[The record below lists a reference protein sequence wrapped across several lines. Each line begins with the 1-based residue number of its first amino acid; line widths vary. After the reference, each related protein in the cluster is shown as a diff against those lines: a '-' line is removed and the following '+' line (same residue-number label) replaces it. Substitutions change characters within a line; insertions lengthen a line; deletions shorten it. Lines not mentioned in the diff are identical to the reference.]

1 MSITLP
7 SSRWAIALRAVLII
21 LVLLPVGIASMAG
34 PQAAGPAAKVPQ
46 TGDVLTTLNNA
57 SRRLYAL
64 AKARALSKEGP
75 VMILIGDDLVL
86 RQGEKRR
93 QARFIPD
100 TYHALKTFA
109 HIPMAID
116 VALAAH
122 ADEASLA
129 EDPVRQL
136 SDYRGMI
143 PAARSAIASAALDG
157 EQRERQEAL
166 VEASMKF
173 LDSVIEN
180 RRCTAEE
187 RIAFARKVNPLIM
200 ANDSAAARAAL
211 DSLHRLVG
219 AWKAELSPEEWRR
232 LTVIVTGRPLPRKD
246 NLAVQY
252 FARLLGLP
260 GEGARLIYAEGVV
273 EESRAL
279 DLLATHRVGTQI
291 AVDFFN
297 DRDAMARDLL
307 GDGARN
313 YLPILIDHAP

>member
-1 MSITLP
+1 M
-7 SSRWAIALRAVLII
+7 I
-21 LVLLPVGIASMAG
+21 LVLLPVGIASMAS
-34 PQAAGPAAKVPQ
+34 PQDAGPGAKGAQ
-46 TGDVLTTLNNA
+46 TGDVLTTLNNT
-57 SRRLYAL
+57 SRGFFAQ
-64 AKARALSKEGP
+64 AKARALSTEGP

-100 TYHALKTFA
+100 TYHALKAFA

-122 ADEASLA
+122 AEENPLE
-129 EDPVRQL
+129 EDTVREL
-136 SDYRGMI
+136 RDYRGMI
-143 PAARSAIASAALDG
+143 TAARSALASAALDG

-180 RRCTAEE
+180 RRCTAEG
-187 RIAFARKVNPLIM
+187 RIAFARRMNPFIV

-219 AWKAELSPEEWRR
+219 AWKADLSPEEWRR

-260 GEGARLIYAEGVV
+260 GEGPRLIYAEGVV
-273 EESRAL
+273 DEPRAL
-279 DLLATHRVGTQI
+279 DLLATHRVTTQI

-307 GDGARN
+307 GEGARS
-313 YLPILIDHAP
+313 YLPILIDHTP